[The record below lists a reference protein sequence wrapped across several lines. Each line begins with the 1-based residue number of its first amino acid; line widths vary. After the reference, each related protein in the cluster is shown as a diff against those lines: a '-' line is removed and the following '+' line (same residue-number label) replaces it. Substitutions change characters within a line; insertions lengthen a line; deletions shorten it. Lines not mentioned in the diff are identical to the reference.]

1 MNSRNDGDLRVG
13 FKIQKGAGYG
23 GVFFTTRTR
32 CIRTDAQQP
41 ESGPGRQEAEG
52 GEGRALPG

>member
-1 MNSRNDGDLRVG
+1 MGGSDVKFTLTLAQAAM
-13 FKIQKGAGYG
+13 KI
-23 GVFFTTRTR
+23 TL
-32 CIRTDAQQP
+32 QP